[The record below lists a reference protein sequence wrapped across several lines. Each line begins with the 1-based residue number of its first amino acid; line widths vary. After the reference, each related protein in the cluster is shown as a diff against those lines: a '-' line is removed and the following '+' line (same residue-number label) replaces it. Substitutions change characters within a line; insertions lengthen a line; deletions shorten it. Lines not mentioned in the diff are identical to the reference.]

1 MKMVDVA
8 MVSGCG
14 NGDEKNFTATV
25 VNLHVWH
32 RLLASSLNESTQL
45 QHPYFLA
52 TLSSPI
58 QHRDVYFKMSIG
70 TS

>member
-1 MKMVDVA
+1 VDVA

-45 QHPYFLA
+45 QHSYFLA

-58 QHRDVYFKMSIG
+58 
-70 TS
+70 